1 MMTATV
7 KMAAADAMTAGGE
20 ETVTAGMTAVMAE
33 TIATIETAETTET
46 AETMGTI
53 EMNETAEAM
62 IMTEGIAAVP
72 TEIATTAGMVIVI
85 TIMAQSLTSEKAATT
100 EMTGTPEMSVAGRI
114 GKVAQKATDLVV
126 DYPMIGVIGNGEV
139 VSIYLNLGK
148 LIQVNFLCHIS
159 PIPCYT
165 RIILNFYLMCWFLL
179 YYTFIIVLTT
189 MSSPNVIAFILFL
202 HSQISFYQIGNLRI

>member
-33 TIATIETAETTET
+33 TIATFETAETTET

-72 TEIATTAGMVIVI
+72 TEIATTAGMVIVMI
-85 TIMAQSLTSEKAATT
+85 TIMVALAIIGPVTMTAEKAATT

-148 LIQVNFLCHIS
+148 SIQVNFLCHTL
-159 PIPCYT
+159 PIP
-165 RIILNFYLMCWFLL
+165 
-179 YYTFIIVLTT
+179 FISV
-189 MSSPNVIAFILFL
+189 
-202 HSQISFYQIGNLRI
+202 SF